1 MYKRL
6 RSGWAKHL
14 DFVLWDMLC
23 AEIAYLLAHI
33 MRAGDTMLDSPLY
46 RYTAILILVSE
57 VLVSVFTASFR
68 DILKRGY
75 LKELGAVIYH
85 VIKVWVIIFFLMFLL
100 KLDSSDMFSRLIFVF
115 SCLLHM
121 GFAYGVRIWW
131 KGVVIN
137 HLQKSKSRALLIVV
151 NSKIAELVVNTIK
164 QNNLYSLDIVGVIVW
179 DEDSEGETIA
189 GEKVVAN
196 CYNAVDFICHNR
208 VDEVFINLEGEMA
221 PTQFVH
227 SCIQMGLAVHRPII
241 KETYTQR
248 FIQKF
253 AGYTVVTSAIHVTG
267 SAQQFLKRILDI
279 IGASIGCIFTL
290 ILLPFVAFAIKR
302 KSPGPVFFKQERVG
316 ENGRIFKMYKFRS
329 MLPDA
334 ENIKE
339 SLTQQNE
346 MGDDLTFKMEDDPRI
361 IPGIGTF
368 LRKHSL
374 DEFPQFFNVMKGDMS
389 LVGTRPPTIDEWKK
403 YLPNHRVR
411 LAVRP
416 GITGMWQV
424 SGRNEITDFEEI
436 VRLDE
441 QYINEWSFGLDAKI
455 LLKTIGSIFKGTG
468 K

>member
-68 DILKRGY
+68 DVLKRGY

-179 DEDSEGETIA
+179 DEDSEGKIIA

-227 SCIQMGLAVHRPII
+227 SCIQMGLAVHSPII

-267 SAQQFLKRILDI
+267 STQLFLKRIFDI
-279 IGASIGCIFTL
+279 IGASVGCLFAL
-290 ILLPFVAFAIKR
+290 ILLPFFAIAIKR

-334 ENIKE
+334 
-339 SLTQQNE
+339 
-346 MGDDLTFKMEDDPRI
+346 
-361 IPGIGTF
+361 
-368 LRKHSL
+368 
-374 DEFPQFFNVMKGDMS
+374 PQFFNVMKGDMS

-411 LAVRP
+411 LAIRP

-455 LLKTIGSIFKGTG
+455 LLKTIGSIFKRNR
-468 K
+468 

>member
-1 MYKRL
+1 M
-6 RSGWAKHL
+6 
-14 DFVLWDMLC
+14 
-23 AEIAYLLAHI
+23 
-33 MRAGDTMLDSPLY
+33 
-46 RYTAILILVSE
+46 
-57 VLVSVFTASFR
+57 
-68 DILKRGY
+68 
-75 LKELGAVIYH
+75 
-85 VIKVWVIIFFLMFLL
+85 
-100 KLDSSDMFSRLIFVF
+100 
-115 SCLLHM
+115 
-121 GFAYGVRIWW
+121 
-131 KGVVIN
+131 
-137 HLQKSKSRALLIVV
+137 
-151 NSKIAELVVNTIK
+151 
-164 QNNLYSLDIVGVIVW
+164 
-179 DEDSEGETIA
+179 
-189 GEKVVAN
+189 AN